1 MAFEPVSVESVEPGS
16 EQLGQAGALR
26 RGSSSARPYRRPL
39 WLKVLVLAVVL
50 AAGTLAF
57 NWHTIRSYA
66 ETGVS
71 YGARVACSC
80 RFVGGRPIGDCRKD
94 FESGMELVMLS
105 EDTEART
112 VTARF
117 PFLAR
122 QTATYREGWG
132 CVLESWPR

>member
-16 EQLGQAGALR
+16 EQSGQAAALR
-26 RGSSSARPYRRPL
+26 RAGPYGRPL
-39 WLKVLVLAVVL
+39 WLKALVLAAVLGAGVL
-50 AAGTLAF
+50 AF
-57 NWHTIRSYA
+57 YWHTIRSYA
-66 ETGVS
+66 VTGAS

-80 RFVGGRPIGDCRKD
+80 RFVGGRSIGDCRKD
-94 FESGMELVMLS
+94 FEPGMELVMLS
-105 EDTEART
+105 EDAESRT
-112 VTARF
+112 ITARF